1 MTDAVLYGQDGHV
14 VTLTLNAP
22 ESRNALTDA
31 VVDALVAACDR
42 VNADMSVTCVIIT
55 GAGRGFCSGGD
66 VKEMRSRAGLPR
78 DSPAEMRR
86 SYLNGIQRIPL
97 AVTGIEVPVIAA
109 VNGHAMGAG
118 LDLAVMCDI
127 RLAAEDAQFGE
138 SFLRVGIISGDGG
151 AWFLPR
157 VIGPARANMM
167 SFTADPIDA
176 ATALSWGLVSA
187 VMPAGDLMHE
197 AMALA
202 RRIAGHPPHSLRMYK
217 KLLRESQAM
226 SLPASLELAA
236 GMLAQINHTE
246 DQREAVAAF
255 FEKRAPVYVGR

>member
-1 MTDAVLYGQDGHV
+1 MTDAVLYEQDGHV

-66 VKEMRSRAGLPR
+66 VKEMRARAGLPR

-97 AVTGIEVPVIAA
+97 AVTNIEVPVIAA

-118 LDLAVMCDI
+118 LDLALMCDI
-127 RLAAEDAQFGE
+127 RLAAEDARFAE

-157 VIGPARANMM
+157 VIGPARANQM

-176 ATALSWGLVSA
+176 ATALHWGLVSA
-187 VMPAGDLMHE
+187 VVPGGELMHD

-255 FEKRAPVYVGR
+255 FEKRTPVYVGR